1 MDMKKAFALIG
12 GILALS
18 VAWYL
23 LSPLWNVIELDEQSP
38 LAPEEQAA
46 FDAAMEEEKDVV
58 MEKEEPMPPSVT
70 LLSEAPFVA
79 KAHDVAGKALL
90 IEQDGK
96 KIVRFEEFDTI
107 NGPDL
112 HIYLSADLEGKDYVD
127 LGSIKATKGNANYD
141 VPAGTNT
148 DTYRHVLVWCEPFR
162 VLFSSASL

>member
-1 MDMKKAFALIG
+1 MKKTIIIIG
-12 GILALS
+12 SAAVLS

-23 LSPLWNVIELDEQSP
+23 LSPLWNVIELDERSP
-38 LAPEEQAA
+38 LSPEEQAA
-46 FDAAMEEEKDVV
+46 LDDAMEEGNDVV
-58 MEKEEPMPPSVT
+58 MEKDEPMPAQVT

-90 IEQDGK
+90 IEENGK

-112 HIYLSADLEGKDYVD
+112 HIYLSADLTGKDYVD

-141 VPAGTNT
+141 IPEGTDT

-162 VLFSSASL
+162 VLFSSASF